1 MENISFNL
9 LVTVAIVSLTV
20 IIVACIICYF
30 KVKRIKFAQ
39 SHEKTMKELE
49 FSQKQQWEKLMTQK
63 ISEIQNNA
71 FAKEFDTYKKKVDDL
86 ETHSQ
91 NTTSLDMN
99 KIAVLHLILSGN
111 RGESDA
117 ESLEKEIKKVRESYK
132 VIENYLKN

>member
-1 MENISFNL
+1 MENISLNL
-9 LVTVAIVSLTV
+9 LIAGAIVSLTV

-49 FSQKQQWEKLMTQK
+49 FSQKQQWEELMAQN
-63 ISEIQNNA
+63 INEIQ
-71 FAKEFDTYKKKVDDL
+71 FAEEFDTYKKKVDDL

-117 ESLEKEIKKVRESYK
+117 ESLEKEIKKVKESYE
-132 VIENYLKN
+132 VIEKYLKH

>member
-1 MENISFNL
+1 MENISLNL
-9 LVTVAIVSLTV
+9 LIAGAIVSLTV

-49 FSQKQQWEKLMTQK
+49 FSQKQQWEELMAQN
-63 ISEIQNNA
+63 INDIQ
-71 FAKEFDTYKKKVDDL
+71 FAEEFDTYKKKVDDL

-117 ESLEKEIKKVRESYK
+117 ESLKKEIKKVRESYK